1 MTDIFIDM
9 LFDFVGISVLF
20 LLFVALRV
28 FVPDTLMFLV
38 LGLFSPICMILFLCV
53 GVLTLTF

>member
-1 MTDIFIDM
+1 MTGVFIDM

-38 LGLFSPICMILFLCV
+38 LGLFSPMCMILFLCV
-53 GVLTLTF
+53 GVMTLTF

>member
-1 MTDIFIDM
+1 M
-9 LFDFVGISVLF
+9 LLDFVGISVLF

-38 LGLFSPICMILFLCV
+38 LGLFSPMCMILFLCV
-53 GVLTLTF
+53 GVMTLTF

>member
-1 MTDIFIDM
+1 MADMFIDM